1 LCQNLIVI
9 QNLRQKLEDAK
20 AAQIVEISAIRNQLT
35 RASNQ
40 AAETY
45 AQKLHELTLQ
55 NESCMQRYF
64 GKYVTFFNPTSNIDI
79 GSLSFRILQLQ
90 QLCQALQK
98 GNFSKTF
105 NLKPSNLSFS

>member
-1 LCQNLIVI
+1 MSITVI
-9 QNLRQKLEDAK
+9 QNLRQKLQDAK

-45 AQKLHELTLQ
+45 AQKLHELTSQ

-64 GKYVTFFNPTSNIDI
+64 GEMKPFSIPHQILTI

-105 NLKPSNLSFS
+105 NLKPQSNLSFS

>member
-1 LCQNLIVI
+1 LCQNLTVI

-45 AQKLHELTLQ
+45 AQKLHELTSQ

-64 GKYVTFFNPTSNIDI
+64 GIYETFFNPTSNIDH
-79 GSLSFRILQLQ
+79 RIPFFQNITT
-90 QLCQALQK
+90 AAAVPSAAEREFFK
-98 GNFSKTF
+98 NFQPESAI
-105 NLKPSNLSFS
+105 